1 MKKSE
6 NSLSFRERIVSVL
19 LIFILLFFSIVPFY
33 YDFDLSNKKVINPC
47 IARRIVIHEEKNIIE
62 QVVHNYLKT
71 LKEQQYCIVSTNIN
85 FEKLIESKSLQDKS
99 IINSLE
105 VIVNSVELN
114 IDGELFYFKNRNEC
128 DTFIEKMKVISP
140 NQPYT
145 IEEKHQELNN
155 LSKQED
161 LDLKL
166 AAIEKEKVVRLA
178 KVSSRSISSRSGN
191 VNTRRQSNINS
202 VLASYIYIS
211 SNYGMRNGKMH
222 TGVDIAASAGTNI
235 YAWKNGTVTFAGW
248 NGNYG
253 YQVIIDHYDGTI
265 TSYAH
270 CSSLYVVEGQ
280 SVTKGSPI
288 AGVGSTG
295 NSTGPHLHF
304 ELKINNSF
312 VNPLNY
318 L

>member
-6 NSLSFRERIVSVL
+6 SSLSLRERIVSVL
-19 LIFILLFFSIVPFY
+19 LVFILLFFSIVPFY
-33 YDFDLSNKKVINPC
+33 YDFNFNKKVFNPC
-47 IARRIVIHEEKNIIE
+47 IATRIIQKEENVIE

-71 LKEQQYCIVSTNIN
+71 LKEQQYCIVSNSLDTNRLLR
-85 FEKLIESKSLQDKS
+85 KKSLAKED
-99 IINSLE
+99 
-105 VIVNSVELN
+105 IVNCLTVNISCIELN

-128 DTFIEKMKVISP
+128 DLFITKIKTISP
-140 NQPYT
+140 NKPYT
-145 IEEKHQELNN
+145 IEEKNQELNN
-155 LSKQED
+155 LSTQD
-161 LDLKL
+161 VLNTKL
-166 AAIEKEKVVRLA
+166 AAIQQENIVRIAQLSSRS
-178 KVSSRSISSRSGN
+178 VSSRSGSI
-191 VNTRRQSNINS
+191 NTRGQNNINAIM
-202 VLASYIYIS
+202 ASYVYIS

-222 TGVDIAASAGTNI
+222 TGTDFAAAAGTAI
-235 YAWKNGTVTFAGW
+235 YAWKDGIVTFAGW

-253 YQVIIDHYDGTI
+253 YQVIIDHQDGTV

-270 CSSLYVVEGQ
+270 CNSLYVAEGQ
-280 SVTKGSPI
+280 YVTKGLPI

-304 ELKINNSF
+304 ELKINDSF

>member
-6 NSLSFRERIVSVL
+6 NSLSLRERIVSVL

-33 YDFDLSNKKVINPC
+33 YDFNFNYEERVFNPC
-47 IARRIVIHEEKNIIE
+47 IATRIIQKEENVIE

-71 LKEQQYCIVSTNIN
+71 LEEQQYCIVSNSLDC
-85 FEKLIESKSLQDKS
+85 EKLLERKSLASKD
-99 IINSLE
+99 IIDCLT
-105 VIVNSVELN
+105 VNISCIELN
-114 IDGELFYFKNRNEC
+114 IDGELFYFKDRNEC
-128 DTFIEKMKVISP
+128 DAFINKMKVISP
-140 NQPYT
+140 DQPYT

-155 LSKQED
+155 MSKQED

-178 KVSSRSISSRSGN
+178 KVSSRSISSRSGS
-191 VNTRRQSNINS
+191 VNTRRQNNINS
-202 VLASYIYIS
+202 IMASYIYIS
-211 SNYGMRNGKMH
+211 SNYGMRNGRMH
-222 TGVDIAASAGTNI
+222 TGTDFAAAAGTAI
-235 YAWKNGTVTFAGW
+235 YAWKNGIVTFAGW

-253 YQVIIDHYDGTI
+253 YQVIIDHQDGTV

-270 CSSLYVVEGQ
+270 CNDLYVAEGQ
-280 SVTKGSPI
+280 YVTKGLPI

-304 ELKINNSF
+304 ELKINGSF

>member
-6 NSLSFRERIVSVL
+6 SSLSLRERIISVL

-33 YDFDLSNKKVINPC
+33 YDFDFNYKKEVFNPC
-47 IARRIVIHEEKNIIE
+47 IAIRIDQKKEDNMIE

-71 LKEQQYCIVSTNIN
+71 LKEQQYCIVSTDIN
-85 FEKLIESKSLQDKS
+85 FEKLVESKS
-99 IINSLE
+99 IIGGL
-105 VIVNSVELN
+105 VVTVNSIELN
-114 IDGELFYFKNRNEC
+114 IDGELFYFKNRDEC
-128 DTFIEKMKVISP
+128 DIFIEKMKAISP
-140 NQPYT
+140 DQPYT

-155 LSKQED
+155 ISKQED

-178 KVSSRSISSRSGN
+178 KVSSRSISSRSGS
-191 VNTRRQSNINS
+191 VNTRRQNNINAIM
-202 VLASYIYIS
+202 ASYVYIS
-211 SNYGMRNGKMH
+211 SNYGMRNGRMH
-222 TGVDIAASAGTNI
+222 TGTDFAAAAGTAI
-235 YAWKNGTVTFAGW
+235 YAWKNGIVTFAGW

-253 YQVIIDHYDGTI
+253 YQVIIDHQDGTV

-270 CSSLYVVEGQ
+270 CNSLYVAEGQ
-280 SVTKGSPI
+280 YVTKGLPI

-304 ELKINNSF
+304 ELKINGSF

>member
-6 NSLSFRERIVSVL
+6 SSLSLRERIVSVL

-33 YDFDLSNKKVINPC
+33 YNFDFNKKVFNPC
-47 IARRIVIHEEKNIIE
+47 IATRIIQKEENVIE

-71 LKEQQYCIVSTNIN
+71 LKEQQYCIVSTDVD
-85 FEKLIESKSLQDKS
+85 FEKLVESKT
-99 IINSLE
+99 IIGGL
-105 VIVNSVELN
+105 VVTVNSIELN

-128 DTFIEKMKVISP
+128 DVFIEKMKAISP
-140 NQPYT
+140 DQPYT

-178 KVSSRSISSRSGN
+178 QLSSRSISSRSGN

-222 TGVDIAASAGTNI
+222 TGVDIAASAGTDI

-253 YQVIIDHYDGTI
+253 YQVIIDHHDGTI

-270 CSSLYVVEGQ
+270 CSSLYVAEGQ

>member
-6 NSLSFRERIVSVL
+6 SSLSLRERIISVL

-33 YDFDLSNKKVINPC
+33 YDFDFDYKKEVFNPC
-47 IARRIVIHEEKNIIE
+47 IAIRIDQKKEDNMIE

-71 LKEQQYCIVSTNIN
+71 LKEQQYCIVSTDIN
-85 FEKLIESKSLQDKS
+85 FEKLVESKS
-99 IINSLE
+99 IIGGLI
-105 VIVNSVELN
+105 VTVNSIELN
-114 IDGELFYFKNRNEC
+114 IDGEFFYFKNRNEC
-128 DTFIEKMKVISP
+128 DIFIEKMKAISP
-140 NQPYT
+140 DQPYT

-155 LSKQED
+155 ISKQED

-178 KVSSRSISSRSGN
+178 QLSSRSISSRSGS
-191 VNTRRQSNINS
+191 VNTRRRNNINAIM
-202 VLASYIYIS
+202 ASYVYIS

-222 TGVDIAASAGTNI
+222 TGTDFAAAAGTAI
-235 YAWKNGTVTFAGW
+235 YAWKNGIVTFAGW

-253 YQVIIDHYDGTI
+253 YQVIIDHQDGTM
-265 TSYAH
+265 TTYAH
-270 CSSLYVVEGQ
+270 CSSLYVAEGQ
-280 SVTKGSPI
+280 YVTKGLPI

-304 ELKINNSF
+304 ELKINGSF

>member
-6 NSLSFRERIVSVL
+6 NSLSLRERIVSVL

-33 YDFDLSNKKVINPC
+33 YDFDFNYEKRVFNPC
-47 IARRIVIHEEKNIIE
+47 IATRIIQKEENVIE

-71 LKEQQYCIVSTNIN
+71 LEEQQYCIVSNSLDC
-85 FEKLIESKSLQDKS
+85 EKLLERKSLASKD
-99 IINSLE
+99 IIDCLT
-105 VIVNSVELN
+105 VNISCIELN
-114 IDGELFYFKNRNEC
+114 IEGELFYFKDRNEC
-128 DTFIEKMKVISP
+128 DAFIEKIKTISP
-140 NQPYT
+140 KQPYT

-155 LSKQED
+155 MSKQED

-178 KVSSRSISSRSGN
+178 QISSRSISSRSGS
-191 VNTRRQSNINS
+191 VNTRRQNNINS
-202 VLASYIYIS
+202 IMASYIYIS
-211 SNYGMRNGKMH
+211 SNYGMRNGRMH
-222 TGVDIAASAGTNI
+222 TGTDFAAAAGTDI
-235 YAWKNGTVTFAGW
+235 YAWKNGVVTFAGW

-253 YQVIIDHYDGTI
+253 YQVIIDHQDGTM
-265 TSYAH
+265 TTYAH
-270 CSSLYVVEGQ
+270 CSSLYVAEGQ
-280 SVTKGSPI
+280 YVTKGLPI

-304 ELKINNSF
+304 ELKINGSF

>member
-33 YDFDLSNKKVINPC
+33 YDFNFNKKVLNPC
-47 IARRIVIHEEKNIIE
+47 IATRIIQKEENVIE

-71 LKEQQYCIVSTNIN
+71 LKEQQYCIMSNSLDFN
-85 FEKLIESKSLQDKS
+85 KLLERKSLASKD
-99 IINSLE
+99 IIDCLT
-105 VIVNSVELN
+105 VNISCIELN
-114 IDGELFYFKNRNEC
+114 IEGELFYFKDRNEC
-128 DTFIEKMKVISP
+128 DTFIEKIKVISP
-140 NQPYT
+140 NQSYT

-191 VNTRRQSNINS
+191 VNTGRQSNINS

-235 YAWKNGTVTFAGW
+235 YAWKNGVVTFAGW

-253 YQVIIDHYDGTI
+253 YQVIIDHQDGTM
-265 TSYAH
+265 TTYAH
-270 CSSLYVVEGQ
+270 CSKIYVAEGQ
-280 SVTKGSPI
+280 YVTKGSAI

-304 ELKINNSF
+304 ELKINGSF

>member
-6 NSLSFRERIVSVL
+6 SSLSLRERIVSVL
-19 LIFILLFFSIVPFY
+19 LIFILLFFSIAPFY
-33 YDFDLSNKKVINPC
+33 YDFDLSNKKVFNPC
-47 IARRIVIHEEKNIIE
+47 IARRVVNHKEDNIIE

-71 LKEQQYCIVSTNIN
+71 LKEQQYCIVSTDVD
-85 FEKLIESKSLQDKS
+85 FEKLVESKT
-99 IINSLE
+99 IIGGL
-105 VIVNSVELN
+105 VVTVNSIELN

-128 DTFIEKMKVISP
+128 DVFIEKMKAISP
-140 NQPYT
+140 DQPYT

-178 KVSSRSISSRSGN
+178 QLSSRSISSRSGN

-222 TGVDIAASAGTNI
+222 TGVDIAASAGTDI

-253 YQVIIDHYDGTI
+253 YQVIIDHHDGTI

-270 CSSLYVVEGQ
+270 CSSLYVAEGQ

>member
-6 NSLSFRERIVSVL
+6 SSLSLRERIISVL

-33 YDFDLSNKKVINPC
+33 YNFDFDYKKEVFNPC
-47 IARRIVIHEEKNIIE
+47 IAIRIDQKKEDNMIE

-71 LKEQQYCIVSTNIN
+71 LKEQQYCIVSTDIN
-85 FEKLIESKSLQDKS
+85 FEKLVESKS
-99 IINSLE
+99 IIGGLI
-105 VIVNSVELN
+105 VTVNSIELN

-128 DTFIEKMKVISP
+128 DVFIEKMKAISP
-140 NQPYT
+140 DQPYT

-166 AAIEKEKVVRLA
+166 AEIEKEKVVRLA
-178 KVSSRSISSRSGN
+178 QLSSRSISSRSGN

-222 TGVDIAASAGTNI
+222 TGVDIAASAGTDI

-253 YQVIIDHYDGTI
+253 YQVIIDHHDGTI